1 MRRTQL
7 ICLFIDFSAS
17 EEFIN
22 DDTEGSFFVVRAVL
36 ITVTVVFSYIILV
49 IGLMLWCRVKRKARK
64 NRMQLIAK
72 ENIESSRN
80 DTKPNEPNDEN
91 EPCLAEKNHKKVEK
105 NWNGTSNGVSH
116 PNTVNETQKNETNNK
131 YSGKSG
137 LDAITI
143 PRTILYDIAQLGRG
157 EFGTIYTAKV
167 KFGDL
172 KQHLHKDIA
181 AALTIANER
190 EQRKSNGSLENVN
203 EIKEASETADETVN
217 YALIKALNKVKD
229 ENICIEFRRQLDMF
243 RAISHRN
250 VVRLLGLCR
259 DKDPHYLVLEHTDL
273 GDLKEFL
280 NARVDQMA
288 DILAINGITQKPN
301 ANHMSATQPTIKSP
315 QLRCQHLLSFA
326 QQIARGMDAIYR
338 ARYIH
343 RDLAARNCVI
353 TSDLTVKV
361 SYPANI
367 KDKYLRE
374 YYKLKSQ
381 LVPLRWMAPECIAD
395 DDNTIKSDVYSFGVL
410 VLELFTF
417 CSELPLEQLS
427 DDDYLKQLQEN
438 KIERKMPTSIPD
450 EITKSL
456 VSNFVF
462 F

>member
-1 MRRTQL
+1 
-7 ICLFIDFSAS
+7 
-17 EEFIN
+17 
-22 DDTEGSFFVVRAVL
+22 
-36 ITVTVVFSYIILV
+36 
-49 IGLMLWCRVKRKARK
+49 
-64 NRMQLIAK
+64 MQLIAK
-72 ENIESSRN
+72 ENVESSRN

-116 PNTVNETQKNETNNK
+116 PNTTTANETQKNEINSK
-131 YSGKSG
+131 YTSKSG
-137 LDAITI
+137 LDVITI
-143 PRTILYDIAQLGRG
+143 PRTILYDISQLGRG
-157 EFGTIYTAKV
+157 EFGAIFAAKV

-172 KQHLHKDIA
+172 KQHLHKDTA
-181 AALTIANER
+181 TALTIENER

-203 EIKEASETADETVN
+203 EIKEASETATADETVN

-229 ENICIEFRRQLDMF
+229 EHICIEFRRQLDMF

-250 VVRLLGLCR
+250 VVRLFGLCR

-280 NARVDQMA
+280 LARVDQMA
-288 DILAINGITQKPN
+288 NISSINGITQKPLN
-301 ANHMSATQPTIKSP
+301 GNQTSAAAAQQPAQKCP
-315 QLRCQHLLSFA
+315 PLKCQHLLSFA

-343 RDLAARNCVI
+343 RDLACRNCVI

-367 KDKYLRE
+367 KDKYARE
-374 YYKLKSQ
+374 YFKLKGQ
-381 LVPLRWMAPECIAD
+381 LVPLRWMAPEYIAD

-410 VLELFTF
+410 VLELFAF
-417 CSELPLEQLS
+417 CSELPLEHVS
-427 DDDYLKQLQEN
+427 DDDYLQQLQEN

-456 VSNFVF
+456 VSRVF
-462 F
+462 LF

>member
-1 MRRTQL
+1 MIT
-7 ICLFIDFSAS
+7 
-17 EEFIN
+17 
-22 DDTEGSFFVVRAVL
+22 DDAEGSFFVVRAVL

-72 ENIESSRN
+72 DNIESSRN
-80 DTKPNEPNDEN
+80 ETKPNEPNDEN

-105 NWNGTSNGVSH
+105 TWNGTSNGH
-116 PNTVNETQKNETNNK
+116 ANPATDTQKNELNSK
-131 YSGKSG
+131 YTSKSG

-143 PRTILYDIAQLGRG
+143 PRTILYDVTQLGRG
-157 EFGTIYTAKV
+157 EFGSIYAAKV

-181 AALTIANER
+181 AALTIENER

-203 EIKEASETADETVN
+203 EIKEASETATADETVN

-280 NARVDQMA
+280 VARVDQMA
-288 DILAINGITQKPN
+288 NISTLNGITQHSN
-301 ANHMSATQPTIKSP
+301 ANQTSAATQQPLQNCP
-315 QLRCQHLLSFA
+315 QLKCQHLLSFA

-361 SYPANI
+361 SYPANL
-367 KDKYLRE
+367 KDKYARE

-381 LVPLRWMAPECIAD
+381 LVPLRWMAPEYIAD

-417 CSELPLEQLS
+417 CSELPLEHVS

-438 KIERKMPTSIPD
+438 KIERKIPTSIPD

-456 VSNFVF
+456 VSIVSRPYS
-462 F
+462 